1 MAKRARR
8 MQRNGLVT
16 SVALI
21 GVGVVGG
28 LFLARWLAIKGR
40 ELTAGTATPA
50 APSLVSPTALPA
62 YASSKPGDTIN

>member
-40 ELTAGTATPA
+40 EITEAGITASTP
-50 APSLVSPTALPA
+50 PPPA
-62 YASSKPGDTIN
+62 STTVN